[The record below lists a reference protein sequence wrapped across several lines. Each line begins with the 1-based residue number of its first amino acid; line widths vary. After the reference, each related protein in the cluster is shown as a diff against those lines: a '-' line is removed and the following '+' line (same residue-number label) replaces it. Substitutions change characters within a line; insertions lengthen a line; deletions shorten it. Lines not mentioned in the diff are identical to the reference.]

1 MENHSLNKER
11 IVKYTSI
18 TALISNILI
27 LLTLKIEGLS
37 ERLGWGINGYVDTIK
52 TPLFDFEKWQTI
64 FSIQVDSFLV
74 FENYVGNNIIFP
86 TEIYTLYG
94 LALLIG
100 FSIFLGSIS
109 GLTRIWHAVL
119 FGIFALLIGTLHL
132 ENFQILSSIHD
143 KAFTG
148 VVLLI
153 YIIVSYFFHIKNE
166 INFTYRFLC
175 YLIIGGIISLIVSF
189 FGNTEYWIAESVSY
203 SFGSLTI
210 LSLMFL
216 VFIST
221 AIPFGILFLTSF
233 KNTGGSNGDSIKHF
247 YVFYIIYSLN
257 LVYAYLVEFHSINWD
272 LYYLPPS
279 ILFVIATIVGL
290 YIIKQQEDLF
300 NIAIRESQ
308 IIYWVYLGGSIIATA
323 TYCFHLAIFDTSFTH
338 VMDQSILI
346 LFIGFGFVSVIYIS
360 YNFYDVLK
368 KNLPAYK
375 VAFKPQNIDFLS
387 TWGVGLLLS
396 IGLFYINNFNVYRNS
411 WVAYYNGLGD
421 VELLQDNAY
430 LAEERYNFS
439 NMYNSWNFKGNYMLG
454 SIAEQNKK
462 YSTAFLRFDKSSK
475 ETSSSQAFIKAA
487 QLQIND
493 KNLLEAILILQKGLQ
508 KFPSDKEIYNN
519 LALSFYEI
527 NEIDSALYYLD
538 KGQKISGEE
547 SNILSSNFLGIATL
561 SKTDITELEGHLNEL
576 TSSTKVS
583 EAVNQLAY
591 LNSNTVGGNK
601 HFIPEYLNDSILNG
615 DQVSYIYNYTINTT
629 FRNENNDIDKY
640 ISKYLNNYDNSE
652 YKQQLLFAS
661 ALNNLNSKKF
671 YSSWS
676 NFDELSNKYGQ
687 TNGYYD
693 FLLGLNAFQNNKFE
707 LAYEHLNTAFKT
719 GQTSAIYPLAL
730 VASQL
735 KSKEEG
741 KKIWENVFKLNMIEN
756 PSVIKYYLDND
767 KIRDFTAADYV
778 NYIVFNHKS
787 KSVQDLFQHILK
799 ISSEENQ
806 IELLELLLQNY
817 ISNKETDKAIALVKE
832 IETSFTI
839 NNELASL
846 ILNTTYLLDL
856 PSLNND
862 DLLKVLDINSA
873 EGKLYNDIYKN
884 TNFLKMDDIE
894 SLFWN
899 DAFGK
904 FYSNKLIIEEKT
916 EEAYQL
922 VSDLLK
928 VNPYS
933 EIATANYIRVCF
945 KLGLKDYAESS
956 RLDAEYLLASS
967 ASNRINE
974 LYSRLKIEYQK
985 EISTWE

>member
-1 MENHSLNKER
+1 MENHSFNKET
-11 IVKYTSI
+11 IVKYISI

-37 ERLGWGINGYVDTIK
+37 ERIGWGINGYVDTIK
-52 TPLFDFEKWQTI
+52 TPLFDFEKWQTV

-74 FENYVGNNIIFP
+74 LENYVGNNITFS
-86 TEIYTLYG
+86 TEIYTFYG

-132 ENFQILSSIHD
+132 ENLQILSSIHD

-153 YIIVSYFFHIKNE
+153 YIAVSYYFHVKKT
-166 INFTYRFLC
+166 INFTYRLLC
-175 YLIIGGIISLIVSF
+175 YLFIGGILSSIISLL
-189 FGNTEYWIAESVSY
+189 GNTEYWIAESVSY
-203 SFGSLTI
+203 SFGSLAI
-210 LSLMFL
+210 LSLLFVL
-216 VFIST
+216 FIST

-233 KNTGGSNGDSIKHF
+233 KNIGGNNGDSARHF
-247 YVFYIIYSLN
+247 YVFYTIYSLN
-257 LVYAYLVEFHSINWD
+257 LVYAYLVEFHSIDWG
-272 LYYLPPS
+272 LYYIPPAL
-279 ILFVIATIVGL
+279 LFVISTVVGL
-290 YIIKQQEDLF
+290 YIIKQQEELF
-300 NIAIRESQ
+300 HIAVRESQ
-308 IIYWVYLGGSIIATA
+308 IIYWIYLGGSIIATA

-387 TWGVGLLLS
+387 TWAIGLLLS

-421 VELLQDNAY
+421 IELLQDNAY

-462 YSTAFLRFDKSSK
+462 YSAAYVRFDKSSK
-475 ETSSSQAFIKAA
+475 ETTTPQSFIKSA
-487 QLQIND
+487 QLQVNN
-493 KNLLEAILILQKGLQ
+493 KNLLEAILILQKGIQ
-508 KFPSDKEIYNN
+508 QFPSNKEIYNN

-527 NEIDSALYYLD
+527 NEIDSTLFYLD
-538 KGQKISGEE
+538 KGQKISGED
-547 SNILSSNFLGIATL
+547 SNILSSNFLGVATL
-561 SKTDITELEGHLNEL
+561 SKTDITKLEGHLNEL
-576 TSSTKVS
+576 NNSTKVS

-591 LNSNTVGGNK
+591 LNSNAVGGNK
-601 HFIPEYLNDSILNG
+601 PFIPDFLADSLLNG
-615 DQVSYIYNYTINTT
+615 DQVSYIYNYTINAT
-629 FRNENNDIDKY
+629 FRDGYNDIDKY
-640 ISKYLNNYDNSE
+640 ISKYLNNYENSE

-661 ALNNLNSKKF
+661 ALNNLNSEKY

-735 KSKEEG
+735 KSKVES
-741 KKIWENVFKLNMIEN
+741 KKIWDNVFKLNMIED
-756 PSVIKYYLDND
+756 PSIIKYYLDND
-767 KIRDFTAADYV
+767 KIRDFTATDYV
-778 NYIVFNHKS
+778 NYIVFNHKK

-799 ISSEENQ
+799 ISSEQNQ
-806 IELLELLLQNY
+806 IELIELLLQDY
-817 ISNKETDKAIALVKE
+817 ISNRDTDKAIALIKE
-832 IETSFTI
+832 VEASFTL
-839 NNELASL
+839 NNELATL
-846 ILNTTYLLDL
+846 ILHTNYLLKIS
-856 PSLNND
+856 SLNID
-862 DLLKVLDINSA
+862 DLIKVLDTTSA
-873 EGKLYNDIYKN
+873 EGKLYSDIYKN
-884 TNFLKMDDIE
+884 TNFLKNEDVE

-899 DAFGK
+899 DAFGE
-904 FYSNKLIIEEKT
+904 FYSSKLISEEKT

-945 KLGLKDYAESS
+945 KLGLKQYAESS
-956 RLDAEYLLASS
+956 RLEAEYLLSSS